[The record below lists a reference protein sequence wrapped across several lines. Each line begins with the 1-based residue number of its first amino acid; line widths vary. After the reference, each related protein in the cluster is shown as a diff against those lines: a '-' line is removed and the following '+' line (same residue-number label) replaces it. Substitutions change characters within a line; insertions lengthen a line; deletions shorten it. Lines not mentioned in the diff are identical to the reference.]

1 MEKSKETVGQN
12 GFWTGDLWATSPDFY
27 KLIYPVPGWWL
38 SQYNNF
44 IFYIFFNFFFLPGGG
59 QPNATIPYIPCN
71 QHSIKQIAKIS
82 D

>member
-12 GFWTGDLWATSPDFY
+12 GFRTGDLWATSPDLY

-44 IFYIFFNFFFLPGGG
+44 IFYIFFCRGGAS
-59 QPNATIPYIPCN
+59 QMPQYLTYHVTNTVSN
-71 QHSIKQIAKIS
+71 KLQR
-82 D
+82 